1 LAYLLED
8 PERLYINWYIASN
21 QITLNM
27 SQKLVV
33 TTFKG
38 LEQALLEE
46 VKSLGLKDVVIIN
59 RGVSGYGDL
68 STVYRLNYGCRL
80 GLQVLV
86 MLSECTVN
94 TAEDLYNS
102 VLDIPWESLF
112 DAGKSFAVKAN
123 INHND
128 AFDNSMF
135 VALKTKDAIA
145 DRFRKTS
152 GKRPNVDKD
161 DPDVSVYVHIFRTEC
176 SIFLNASGT
185 PLYVRGY
192 RMQTGPA
199 PLNEVLA
206 AGILSLTGWDSK
218 QPLLDLMC
226 GSGTFLTE
234 AALISRGIAPA
245 FMRKKFAFL
254 HWLNKDY
261 ALWESVKQEWE
272 TSHNMVHQP
281 DLCGIDKDLSVIRK
295 ARQNIEHAGLKN
307 YIRLFCSDFQSYQYN
322 SPGGFII
329 CNPPYGER
337 MQDDEILTLYKSLG
351 DTLKKNF
358 QGSDAWIFSG
368 SPEGFK
374 SIGLKHSASI
384 ELFNG
389 GIECRLRKY
398 SLYQGS
404 KKTRA
409 EHV

>member
-1 LAYLLED
+1 
-8 PERLYINWYIASN
+8 
-21 QITLNM
+21 
-27 SQKLVV
+27 
-33 TTFKG
+33 
-38 LEQALLEE
+38 
-46 VKSLGLKDVVIIN
+46 
-59 RGVSGYGDL
+59 
-68 STVYRLNYGCRL
+68 
-80 GLQVLV
+80 
-86 MLSECTVN
+86 
-94 TAEDLYNS
+94 
-102 VLDIPWESLF
+102 
-112 DAGKSFAVKAN
+112 
-123 INHND
+123 
-128 AFDNSMF
+128 
-135 VALKTKDAIA
+135 
-145 DRFRKTS
+145 
-152 GKRPNVDKD
+152 
-161 DPDVSVYVHIFRTEC
+161 
-176 SIFLNASGT
+176 
-185 PLYVRGY
+185 
-192 RMQTGPA
+192 
-199 PLNEVLA
+199 LA

-322 SPGGFII
+322 SPGGLII